1 MLLDH
6 PYIITIYVLAF
17 ILIIYFIMSSEI
29 RYNIMVP
36 EIYSSVVKK
45 FGNSDNSFW
54 AMKGSSMNGFR
65 VGLIVVEIHSGFLV
79 LHVGGRARVIY
90 KHELDKSNLTEKFLQ
105 LSVKGVKLK
114 VGLYRRQYL
123 MLKAFMGFQD

>member
-29 RYNIMVP
+29 RYNIMFP

-65 VGLIVVEIHSGFLV
+65 VGLIVVEIHSEFLV

>member
-29 RYNIMVP
+29 RYNIMFP

>member
-17 ILIIYFIMSSEI
+17 IVIIYFIMSSEI
-29 RYNIMVP
+29 RYNIMFP
-36 EIYSSVVKK
+36 EVYSSVVKQ
-45 FGNSDNSFW
+45 FGNSDKAFW

-65 VGLIVVEIHSGFLV
+65 VGLVVVEMHANFLV
-79 LHVGGRARVIY
+79 LHVAGRARVIY
-90 KHELDKSNLTEKFLQ
+90 RHELNRSNLTEKFL
-105 LSVKGVKLK
+105 LFNVKGVTLK

-123 MLKAFMGFQD
+123 MLKAFIGLHD

>member
-1 MLLDH
+1 MLLEH

-29 RYNIMVP
+29 RYNIMFP
-36 EIYSSVVKK
+36 ELYSSVVKK

-65 VGLIVVEIHSGFLV
+65 VGLVVVEIHAAFIV
-79 LHVGGRARVIY
+79 LHVAGRARVIY
-90 KHELDKSNLTEKFLQ
+90 KHELDKSNLSEKFLQ
-105 LSVKGVKLK
+105 FTVKGVKLK
-114 VGLYRRQYL
+114 ISLYRRQYL
-123 MLKAFMGFQD
+123 MLKAFMGLQD